1 MVAGKMEKK
10 RWKREMVLKK
20 RAWTWCQ
27 TRGWQCECGQMVKER
42 KEVTLTAAGKARW
55 ALWKAA

>member
-1 MVAGKMEKK
+1 MEKK
-10 RWKREMVLKK
+10 WWKREMVLKK

-27 TRGWQCECGQMVKER
+27 TRGWQSGQMVKER